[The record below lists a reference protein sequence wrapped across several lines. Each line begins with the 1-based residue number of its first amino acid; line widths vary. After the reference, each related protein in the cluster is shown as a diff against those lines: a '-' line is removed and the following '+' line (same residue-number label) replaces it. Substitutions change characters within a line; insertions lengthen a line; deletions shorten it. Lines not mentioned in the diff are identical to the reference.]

1 VTLRMMRALYLAV
14 YLLPTLS
21 VLALVWF
28 VTRAVSVRVVWRD
41 AGHELGTHLD
51 DEPA

>member
-1 VTLRMMRALYLAV
+1 MMRLVYMAV

-21 VLALVWF
+21 VLALAGF
-28 VTRAVSVRVVWRD
+28 VARAVSVRVVWRD
-41 AGHELGTHLD
+41 ADRAELDGRLD

>member
-1 VTLRMMRALYLAV
+1 MMKLVYMAV

-21 VLALVWF
+21 VLALAWV
-28 VTRAVSVRVVWRD
+28 VARAVSVRVVWRD
-41 AGHELGTHLD
+41 AGRTELERHLD

>member
-1 VTLRMMRALYLAV
+1 MRLVYMAV

-21 VLALVWF
+21 VLALAGV
-28 VTRAVSVRVVWRD
+28 VARAVSVRVVWRD
-41 AGHELGTHLD
+41 TGRTKLDSHLD